1 MKDLFNV
8 KATTEIPPL
17 QSFENGRS
25 KLAFSDTDKIETLNK
40 YFSSISILNLRIV
53 HYPIY
58 TICVI
63 KIFQTF
69 T

>member
-1 MKDLFNV
+1 MKDLFHV

-17 QSFENGRS
+17 QFLENGRS
-25 KLAFSDTDKIETLNK
+25 KLAFSDIDKIETLNK
-40 YFSSISILNLRIV
+40 YFSSISNIESANRTLPNL
-53 HYPIY
+53 YY
-58 TICVI
+58 MCK